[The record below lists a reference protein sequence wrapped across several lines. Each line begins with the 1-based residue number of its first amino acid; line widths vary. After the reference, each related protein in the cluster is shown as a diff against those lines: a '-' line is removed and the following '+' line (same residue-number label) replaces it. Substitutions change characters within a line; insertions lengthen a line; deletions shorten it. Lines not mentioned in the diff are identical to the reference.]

1 MNSCV
6 KVTWSDCW
14 VCCHCGEWKI
24 LQLFANWRLN
34 VPQFYLFDNLLLWVL
49 CKKKKAIARACK
61 KWHHNRD
68 LPQTYLHETI
78 KFGSYL
84 FQDWWKLFNPF
95 CQCKDRDIKMY
106 NLKVCLREKA
116 FHWELVTISSSLGG
130 GDGSWVL
137 GVYCAVVKVRNILS
151 RTMWNPYIKW
161 LSQLHEELILDSYL
175 IVLMQKMSTN
185 DAQ

>member
-1 MNSCV
+1 M
-6 KVTWSDCW
+6 
-14 VCCHCGEWKI
+14 
-24 LQLFANWRLN
+24 Q
-34 VPQFYLFDNLLLWVL
+34 
-49 CKKKKAIARACK
+49 KKKAIARACK